1 MKMRLCCTLLLT
13 MVPFTWAQ
21 DTPSGQSLPAG
32 IAGSWKLTRMLPKK
46 PAATSAACTPSAAFF
61 NKHARGTRVEMSDN
75 SIAWG
80 PESAKN
86 PELRVRS
93 VDLGEFNTKYAQA
106 GATANELGLRS
117 QKVEVI
123 EVSAHDTL
131 PFDTIVVRDPS
142 TLLFERCGLF
152 MEAVHDSGFV
162 TPPLPNQT
170 R

>member
-1 MKMRLCCTLLLT
+1 
-13 MVPFTWAQ
+13 
-21 DTPSGQSLPAG
+21 
-32 IAGSWKLTRMLPKK
+32 
-46 PAATSAACTPSAAFF
+46 
-61 NKHARGTRVEMSDN
+61 MSDN
-75 SIAWG
+75 RIAWG

>member
-13 MVPFTWAQ
+13 MAPSAWAQ
-21 DTPSGQSLPAG
+21 NPPVGQGLPAG
-32 IAGSWKLTRMLPKK
+32 LAGSWKLTRMLPAK
-46 PAATSAACTPSAAFF
+46 PLTASAACTPSTAFF

-75 SIAWG
+75 RIAWG
-80 PESAKN
+80 PESAKD
-86 PELRVRS
+86 PDLRVRS
-93 VDLGEFNTKYAQA
+93 VDLSEFNTKYAQA
-106 GATANELGLRS
+106 GATANALGLRS
-117 QKVEVI
+117 QQVEVI
-123 EVSAHDTL
+123 EVGAHDTL

-162 TPPLPNQT
+162 APPLPNQG